1 MSGKRAIEY
10 PSDEHHVPKLIKL
23 EGIEDEEKKP
33 VIPVMEWVRHVFF
46 AEGNTKNSESAS
58 CNTKKDLLGD
68 IFCKMVVC
76 QKDSKPIWDG
86 SFRSTTPSGRCG
98 CNHKTTWIDGHGFNR
113 VDVRFWGN
121 PNRYTVKLELTMWT
135 NAPPDEMVL
144 LRTLIKTDGTQEA
157 TRDTGFV
164 YQKYFTP
171 TVDELQ
177 QNNNM
182 TKFMFK
188 LDITMHSK

>member
-1 MSGKRAIEY
+1 MSGKRAIECR
-10 PSDEHHVPKLIKL
+10 SDEQHLPKVIKL
-23 EGIEDEEKKP
+23 EDINEEEEKP

-46 AEGNTKNSESAS
+46 AEGDTKNSGSAS

-76 QKDSKPIWDG
+76 QKEPKPIWDG
-86 SFRSTTPSGRCG
+86 SFQNTKPAGHSG
-98 CNHKTTWIDGHGFNR
+98 CNRKTKWVDGHGFNR

-121 PNRYTVKLELTMWT
+121 PFQYKVEVEVTMWT
-135 NAPPDEMVL
+135 NAPLHEMVL
-144 LRTLIKTDGTQEA
+144 LRTLIKTDGSQEA
-157 TRDTGFV
+157 TEDAGWV

-182 TKFMFK
+182 AKFMFK
-188 LDITMHSK
+188 LDITMQSK